1 MAAFGWPETYRVGGS
16 VRDEMLDRESKD
28 GDYIVRG
35 ATLGAIQKKLTLA
48 GAAVSPL
55 KLRDGRQVGWRASTP
70 FGLLEIAMPRH
81 EVTTGPGHRDF
92 KIICDPHTSLEEDA
106 RRRDFTI
113 NALYK
118 NVHTGKILDP
128 LARVLAIEEDAPWGG
143 IYDLEQRWIRTT
155 HPDSFRDDPL
165 RTLRALRFLS
175 ALPGEFDFVE
185 STYQEMVTHAESV
198 TALTL
203 KGVSA
208 TALSELERI
217 LMGDNVAKALRY
229 MRDSGVLQV
238 LLPELTSMLRFEQ
251 QSAYHDKLLDEHVF
265 DAIDAAAHLDAP
277 LRVRMSLLFHDAGKP
292 WMAWKDAD
300 GAKHYYALSAR
311 MAHTVDGPPTAVYSH
326 EWWGAW
332 LAGQALERLNAPAQL
347 RRDVKTL
354 IERHML
360 PLEKKVR
367 SIKVHTWRAELGDA
381 LLADL
386 ITHREC
392 DVLGKGNDVHDAL
405 EALEGIRR
413 TQQLAISQAVPR
425 CVKDLAI
432 DGADL
437 QRIGLGGR
445 LIGEIQR
452 ALLHEVM
459 SQPKLNESEWLMVR
473 AAKLAKANT

>member
-16 VRDEMLDRESKD
+16 VRDEMLNRESKD
-28 GDYIVRG
+28 GDYIVRDV
-35 ATLGAIQKKLTLA
+35 TLAAIQKKLTLA

-81 EVTTGPGHRDF
+81 EITTGPGHRDF
-92 KIICDPHTSLEEDA
+92 AIVCDPHTSLEEDA

-118 NVHTGKILDP
+118 NVHNGGVLDP
-128 LARVLAIEEDAPWGG
+128 LKQGLT
-143 IYDLEQRWIRTT
+143 DLVNDHWIRTT

-175 ALPGEFDFVE
+175 TLPGEFEFVE

-265 DAIDAAAHLDAP
+265 DAIDAAARLNAP

-292 WMAWKDAD
+292 WMAWEDVD

-311 MAHTVDGPPTAVYSH
+311 MVHTVDGPPTAVYSH

-360 PLEKKVR
+360 PLEKSVR

-392 DVLGKGNDVHDAL
+392 DVLGKGSDVHDAL

-437 QRIGLGGR
+437 QRIGFGGR

-452 ALLHEVM
+452 ALLHDVM
-459 SQPKLNESEWLMVR
+459 AQPKLNEHEWLLAR
-473 AAKLAKANT
+473 ATKLAKSA